1 MCDICIP
8 VLGRYARA
16 HAGRPCSVANA
27 LYCGRCAT
35 NGHSPAR
42 CTKLAPTETIEKEA
56 RVVISLPPNA
66 AKVFEVLDT
75 DACVRST
82 LNVNGITPMVC
93 QDVGKKKQKD
103 FIENKRRLLELVK
116 KKGRVLVLVT
126 PGTVRAPKKPGA
138 KEENGAVIYDEE
150 GDCDA

>member
-1 MCDICIP
+1 M
-8 VLGRYARA
+8 
-16 HAGRPCSVANA
+16 
-27 LYCGRCAT
+27 
-35 NGHSPAR
+35 PAER
-42 CTKLAPTETIEKEA
+42 VEKEA
-56 RVVISLPPNA
+56 RVVITLPPNA

-116 KKGRVLVLVT
+116 KKGRALVLVT
-126 PGTVRAPKKPGA
+126 PGTIRPPKKPGA
-138 KEENGAVIYDEE
+138 KEEDGATVYDEE